1 MQIKGLLFDND
12 GVLTHTEHIYYEVNK
27 RVFDSLN
34 IPYTKKDF
42 IEHTFDTG
50 LASSGWMKKN
60 GYETKVIENFVRLRD
75 MAYRKSIVNAETTEP
90 TARPVIKGLKE
101 DYFLCIV
108 TNTQRDMFL
117 HTHGNDEMYQLFD
130 EVVCRED
137 YENAKP
143 APDSYIAALK
153 KAKLEAAEALV
164 IEDSPRGIEA
174 AHSAGIKVVSITN
187 PHFPNLNISKADYHI
202 NSLTELANLLKTL

>member
-1 MQIKGLLFDND
+1 MKIKGLLFDND
-12 GVLTHTEHIYYEVNK
+12 GVLTHTEHIFYEVNK
-27 RVFDSLN
+27 HVLESLN

-50 LASSGWMKKN
+50 LASTGWMKKN
-60 GYETKVIENFVRLRD
+60 GYETKVIEDFVRLRD
-75 MAYRKSIVNAETTEP
+75 RAYREKIINVDTTEP
-90 TARPVIKGLKE
+90 TAKTVITSLKE

-117 HTHGNDEMYQLFD
+117 HTHRNNEMYQLFD

-153 KAKLEAAEALV
+153 NARLEAAEALV

-174 AHSAGIKVVSITN
+174 AHNAGIKVVSITN

-202 NSLTELANLLKTL
+202 NSLTELTDLLKTL